1 MCPTADQDT
10 DKPKTI
16 EDQMQLRSKVQLMKQ
31 FQWGVAGYVAAKAAV
46 ILGPAIVW
54 ANGPDVA
61 TKTIYILQDCVLWLF
76 LAALCWIFRY
86 LLAQCYSLLTTCST
100 VAQLWLLHVITAGCC
115 SIPSYVVFSL
125 CVICSALLYV
135 TVTCP

>member
-1 MCPTADQDT
+1 
-10 DKPKTI
+10 
-16 EDQMQLRSKVQLMKQ
+16 MQLRSKVRLMKQ
-31 FQWGVAGYVAAKAAV
+31 FQWGVAAYVAAKAAV
-46 ILGPAIVW
+46 ILLPALVW
-54 ANGPDVA
+54 VEPGDAA
-61 TKTIYILQDCVLWLF
+61 IETIYILQNCVRWLF

-86 LLAQCYSLLTTCST
+86 LLAQCYSLLTTWST

-115 SIPSYVVFSL
+115 SIPSYVLFSL